1 MGRLIMPIRCGPAH
15 EPAACRWA
23 GRSAGLLT
31 LVLLVFPMFSDQ
43 VQSQEN
49 VDLELVTA
57 VAVSGTVDFEEYT
70 LQTGGIAA
78 AFRERYVWDTIEAA
92 TPNGIVVTVVLWS
105 RLDEQYVV
113 VGWRRIANP
122 GQAVGF
128 AAAVDGERRSSS
140 GNTAIGSAISHGF
153 KRARIRG

>member
-1 MGRLIMPIRCGPAH
+1 MGRLIMPIRYGPAH
-15 EPAACRWA
+15 EPADCRWA

-78 AFRERYVWDTIEAA
+78 AF
-92 TPNGIVVTVVLWS
+92 
-105 RLDEQYVV
+105 
-113 VGWRRIANP
+113 
-122 GQAVGF
+122 
-128 AAAVDGERRSSS
+128 
-140 GNTAIGSAISHGF
+140 
-153 KRARIRG
+153 

>member
-1 MGRLIMPIRCGPAH
+1 MKS
-15 EPAACRWA
+15 AARRWA

-31 LVLLVFPMFSDQ
+31 WVLLVFPMFSDQ

-78 AFRERYVWDTIEAA
+78 AF
-92 TPNGIVVTVVLWS
+92 
-105 RLDEQYVV
+105 
-113 VGWRRIANP
+113 
-122 GQAVGF
+122 
-128 AAAVDGERRSSS
+128 
-140 GNTAIGSAISHGF
+140 
-153 KRARIRG
+153 